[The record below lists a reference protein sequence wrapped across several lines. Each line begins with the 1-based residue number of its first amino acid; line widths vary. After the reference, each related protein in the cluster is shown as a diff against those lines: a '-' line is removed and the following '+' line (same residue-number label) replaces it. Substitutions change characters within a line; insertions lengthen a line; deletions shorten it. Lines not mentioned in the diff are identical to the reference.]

1 MERIEIP
8 AEVYFKSNDGKK
20 FRLQTECE
28 KWEVLN
34 GKWSNPVRY
43 REFENEDG
51 QLCYAFWVESK
62 EELEDA
68 LWFFNKKQHACTRG
82 CTYFK
87 EFKPQWIV
95 VYPYYD
101 GYSSD
106 FMAEPIDTYRTT
118 LDETLKAV
126 QDTLSEV
133 IKMIW
138 EKAR

>member
-8 AEVYFKSNDGKK
+8 AEVYFKSKDGKK
-20 FRLQTECE
+20 FRLQAECE
-28 KWEVLN
+28 RWEALS

-43 REFENEDG
+43 REFENEEG

-62 EELEDA
+62 EEFEDA
-68 LWFFNKKQHACTRG
+68 IWFFDKKMHSNTRG
-82 CTYFK
+82 VSAMKDFR
-87 EFKPQWIV
+87 PQWMI

-106 FMAEPIDTYRTT
+106 YCVETAEEFKNT
-118 LDETLKAV
+118 LYETKQAV
-126 QDTLSEV
+126 EDTLSEV

-138 EKAR
+138 EKA